1 MIKVYS
7 LFLLQV
13 LSTLAFVICGKDD
26 INMEVNF
33 DIDTTEEGIKVVIG
47 FSVESIGVNFHAY
60 KDKSNKFKITACMT
74 KLLCENND

>member
-1 MIKVYS
+1 
-7 LFLLQV
+7 
-13 LSTLAFVICGKDD
+13 
-26 INMEVNF
+26 MEVNF

-60 KDKSNKFKITACMT
+60 KDKSNKLKITACMT

>member
-1 MIKVYS
+1 
-7 LFLLQV
+7 
-13 LSTLAFVICGKDD
+13 
-26 INMEVNF
+26 MEVNF

-60 KDKSNKFKITACMT
+60 KDKSNKFKITACIS